1 MQFPCLRQTF
11 FDDTTCSRQRRGRF
25 AVSARISIS
34 CAASCL
40 VRERYLKLIAFSPEE
55 KNTFT
60 FVVFSFYGVDNLTVG
75 FTTPSFTA
83 RFSVRTA
90 TG

>member
-1 MQFPCLRQTF
+1 MEKENNAIINVLFSSGEKATSFRYVFLTLKRKPHGF
-11 FDDTTCSRQRRGRF
+11 IG
-25 AVSARISIS
+25 

-60 FVVFSFYGVDNLTVG
+60 FVVFSFYDVDNLAVG

-83 RFSVRTA
+83 RF
-90 TG
+90 